1 MKILMP
7 VDGSQYSRMAARML
21 LALKLSSRTE
31 IEVMTVVPEQT
42 FLGGLTLDNLWKKS
56 RAGSQFRKVQEETAT
71 KFLEETVAMLR
82 SGGLD
87 PARLV
92 SHGKPAERIIEKAEE
107 MEADLVIM
115 GAKGVSDTDR
125 FPLGN
130 VAQSVMRHA
139 GCSVLLVKEEI
150 TRLRRV
156 LVGVDGSGHSEAAIR
171 LLIDL
176 PIPHKAE
183 VFLITALQSHTAALL
198 KMPDMEADQNI
209 LAELQASEE
218 TQAGILLE
226 RTERQ
231 FSDSGYNVSSF
242 IRREEPASEILAF
255 SKTLNPELVVVG
267 AQGLTGIEPF
277 LIGSVARRVARFS
290 RYSVLIARPPEHC

>member
-1 MKILMP
+1 
-7 VDGSQYSRMAARML
+7 MA
-21 LALKLSSRTE
+21 
-31 IEVMTVVPEQT
+31 
-42 FLGGLTLDNLWKKS
+42 
-56 RAGSQFRKVQEETAT
+56 
-71 KFLEETVAMLR
+71 
-82 SGGLD
+82 
-87 PARLV
+87 V
-92 SHGKPAERIIEKAEE
+92 SHGKPAERIIEKAE
-107 MEADLVIM
+107 DQGVDVIIM

-139 GCSVLLVKEEI
+139 GCSVLLVKEDI

-156 LVGVDGSGHSEAAIR
+156 LVGVDGSGHSEAAVR
-171 LLIDL
+171 LLIEL

-183 VFLITALQSHTAALL
+183 VFLITVLQSHTASRL
-198 KMPDMEADQNI
+198 KMPDMEADQGI

-218 TQAGILLE
+218 TQAGILQE
-226 RTERQ
+226 RTEKL
-231 FSDSGYNVSSF
+231 FSDAGYNASSF

-267 AQGLTGIEPF
+267 AQGLTDIGHF

-290 RYSVLIARPPEHC
+290 RYSVLVVRPLQR